1 MDASIIIAI
10 IGAVEALCVAIV
22 GGIINKARKAD
33 EQHQAMR
40 EERDA
45 ALYGLVFA
53 NASGTEVLLHH
64 AHGEKVN
71 GNVEAAIDSIGSAK
85 AKFNEACNKQAA
97 KL

>member
-1 MDASIIIAI
+1 MEASILVAI
-10 IGAVEALCVAIV
+10 IGAIEAVCVAVV
-22 GGIINKARKAD
+22 GGIINRNRKQD
-33 EQHQAMR
+33 EQHQAMK

-53 NASGTEVLLHH
+53 NAGGTEVLLHQ

-71 GNVEAAIDSIGSAK
+71 GNVDAALEGIGAAK
-85 AKFNEACNKQAA
+85 AKFNEVCNRQAA